1 MSFWEKKERLW
12 SLLRKWSNFL
22 LDVSVIH
29 LHFVEHVQFPA
40 YRIISTAEA
49 ASPQGTDKQEH
60 QILSSFHAI
69 FFFWAARKTP
79 WAQSERDVGKVASG
93 STNFNPASVGIHP
106 RQELDVVKRNTHAN
120 RGASCDTKQQTS
132 LVGPLVYFCVQAFV
146 GSNYC
151 FAPLFLLIFSRII
164 IFPAEHY
171 AKFFSSCRS
180 KRLHV

>member
-29 LHFVEHVQFPA
+29 LHFVEHVQFPV

-60 QILSSFHAI
+60 QMLSSFHAI
-69 FFFWAARKTP
+69 FFGRRGKLLGHNQNAILVMLHLE
-79 WAQSERDVGKVASG
+79 AQILI
-93 STNFNPASVGIHP
+93 PASVGIHP
-106 RQELDVVKRNTHAN
+106 RQELDVVKRNTHAK
-120 RGASCDTKQQTS
+120 RGASCETKQQTS
-132 LVGPLVYFCVQAFV
+132 LVGPLVYFCAQAFV
-146 GSNYC
+146 GSNCC

-164 IFPAEHY
+164 IFPVEHY